1 MFIFKIT
8 LNFLCTSFE
17 KFSSKLNNNTN
28 LYLVMDSVNSGLN
41 DISAV
46 KCYLLLT
53 TEINIVT
60 TTIVHAIQLHK
71 KRENVNFFVIMWIQ

>member
-1 MFIFKIT
+1 
-8 LNFLCTSFE
+8 
-17 KFSSKLNNNTN
+17 
-28 LYLVMDSVNSGLN
+28 MDSVNSGLN

>member
-41 DISAV
+41 DITAV
-46 KCYLLLT
+46 KCKYS
-53 TEINIVT
+53 NNNNSACY
-60 TTIVHAIQLHK
+60 TITQ
-71 KRENVNFFVIMWIQ
+71 KRDNVNFFVIMWIQ